1 MWFDT
6 GMVVLYLL
14 ILIGIGLRGGKSV
27 KGAGDFTA
35 ASGRYGTF
43 VIFAS
48 LSASY
53 IGGGYSSGNAA
64 HAFSSGI
71 GMTVA
76 LFGFSLSTILIGKF
90 LVPGVKRFEGIAT
103 VGGLIGKAYGRAAR
117 VLTGFFSFLCCA
129 GVVGAQMGAM
139 GMVFN
144 VILGI
149 PPKLGIL
156 IGCGIVLLYSTTGG
170 LQSIIIADMVQFV
183 MLAVGMPLLLVM
195 ALSRAGGVGA
205 VIDAVPAEYLNPFNG
220 TTPAGFVSLFL
231 TMMFGE
237 ALAPPYTQRLL
248 IGKNPKGTAR
258 ATVLSGLF
266 SIPFFIIT
274 GLIGMTAYALKVTG
288 DPGAAMPS
296 LVQQVLPVG
305 IRGVVMASMV
315 SIILSAADGFLNG
328 ASVGLVCDTLLI
340 LRPTMSD
347 RAQLWWLR
355 GVNLAT
361 GLTAVAVAFVLPDL
375 FNILVLAYS
384 FWCPLILVP
393 LAAALLGIR
402 SNGRAFRGALLAGLI
417 SSLTWNY
424 LLHKPWGVDGAVVG
438 MACNFVVF
446 VLRTRSF
453 QRYRDQKLYLCR
465 SSKVPRPAA
474 RQSAAARIPLRRGKT
489 SPPHPLKPRETVR
502 KGDAGHAR
510 PAQIFPS

>member
-1 MWFDT
+1 MWIDT
-6 GMVVLYLL
+6 GMVVLYLG
-14 ILIGIGLRGGKSV
+14 ILIWIGLRGGKEV
-27 KGAGDFTA
+27 KKAGDFTA
-35 ASGRYGTF
+35 SGGRYGTL
-43 VIFAS
+43 VLFAS

-64 HAFSSGI
+64 HAFSGGV

-90 LVPGVKRFEGIAT
+90 LVPGVRRFEGIST
-103 VGGLIGKAYGRAAR
+103 VGGLIGQSYGRAAR
-117 VLTGFFSFLCCA
+117 VLTGGFSFLCCA

-205 VIDAVPAEYLNPFNG
+205 VLEAVPPEYLDPLNG
-220 TTPAGFVSLFL
+220 TTLPGFLSLFL

-266 SIPFFIIT
+266 SIPFFMIT
-274 GLIGMTAYALKVTG
+274 GMIGMTAYALRVTNDAG
-288 DPGAAMPS
+288 TAMPA
-296 LVQQVLPVG
+296 LVQAVLPVG
-305 IRGVVMASMV
+305 VRGIVMASMV

-328 ASVGLVCDTLLI
+328 ASVGLVCDTVLI
-340 LRPTMSD
+340 LRPGMSD
-347 RAQLWWLR
+347 KAQLWWLR
-355 GVNLAT
+355 AVNLAT
-361 GLTAVAVAFVLPDL
+361 GLAAVAVAFALPDI

-393 LAAALLGIR
+393 LAAALLGVK
-402 SNGRAFRGALLAGLI
+402 SNGRAFRGALLAGLA
-417 SSLTWNY
+417 SSLGWNL
-424 LLHKPWGVDGAVVG
+424 LLHQPWGIDGAVVG
-438 MACNFVVF
+438 MACNLLVF
-446 VLRTRSF
+446 TIRTRQF
-453 QRYRDQKLYLCR
+453 QKYRAQKLLVCPGRGAALPPSER
-465 SSKVPRPAA
+465 SRRVSGVPR
-474 RQSAAARIPLRRGKT
+474 
-489 SPPHPLKPRETVR
+489 
-502 KGDAGHAR
+502 
-510 PAQIFPS
+510 

>member
-6 GMVVLYLL
+6 GMVVLYLG
-14 ILIGIGLRGGKSV
+14 ILVWIGLRGGKEV
-27 KGAGDFTA
+27 KKAGDFTA
-35 ASGRYGTF
+35 SGGRYGTF

-64 HAFSSGI
+64 HAFSGGV

-90 LVPGVKRFEGIAT
+90 LVPGVRRFEGIST
-103 VGGLIGKAYGRAAR
+103 VGGLIGRSYGRAAR
-117 VLTGFFSFLCCA
+117 VLTGGFSFLCCA

-149 PPKLGIL
+149 PPRLGIL

-170 LQSIIIADMVQFV
+170 LQSIILADMVQFV
-183 MLAVGMPLLLVM
+183 MLAVGMPLLLIM

-205 VIDAVPAEYLNPFNG
+205 VLEAVPAAYLNPLNG
-220 TTPAGFVSLFL
+220 TTLPGFLSLFL

-274 GLIGMTAYALKVTG
+274 GMIGMTAYALRVTNDAG
-288 DPGAAMPS
+288 TAMPA
-296 LVQQVLPVG
+296 LVQAVLPVG
-305 IRGVVMASMV
+305 IRGIVMASMV

-328 ASVGLVCDTLLI
+328 ASVGLVCDTVLI
-340 LRPTMSD
+340 LRPGMSD
-347 RAQLWWLR
+347 KAQLWWLR
-355 GVNLAT
+355 AVNLAT
-361 GLTAVAVAFVLPDL
+361 GLAAVAVAFVLPDI

-384 FWCPLILVP
+384 FWSPLILVP
-393 LAAALLGIR
+393 LAAALLGVK
-402 SNGRAFRGALLAGLI
+402 SNGRAFRGALLAGLA
-417 SSLTWNY
+417 SSLGWNL
-424 LLHKPWGVDGAVVG
+424 LLHKPWDIDGAVIG
-438 MACNFVVF
+438 MVCNLLVF
-446 VLRTRSF
+446 TIRTRQF
-453 QRYRDQKLYLCR
+453 HRYRAQRLLLCPEER
-465 SSKVPRPAA
+465 ASRRPLPPSEGG
-474 RQSAAARIPLRRGKT
+474 RLPGLLR
-489 SPPHPLKPRETVR
+489 
-502 KGDAGHAR
+502 
-510 PAQIFPS
+510 

>member
-6 GMVVLYLL
+6 GIVVAYLG
-14 ILIGIGLRGGKSV
+14 ILIGIGLRGGKTV
-27 KGAGDFTA
+27 KKAGDFTA
-35 ASGRYGTF
+35 SGGRYGTF

-64 HAFSSGI
+64 HAFSEGI

-76 LFGFSLSTILIGKF
+76 LLGFSLATILIGKF
-90 LVPGVKRFEGIAT
+90 LVPGVRRFEGAGS
-103 VGGLIGKAYGRAAR
+103 VGGLIGRAYGRAAQ

-156 IGCGIVLLYSTTGG
+156 IGCGIILLYSTTGG

-195 ALSRAGGVGA
+195 ALARAGGPGA
-205 VIDAVPAEYLNPFNG
+205 VLEAVPPEYLHPLNG
-220 TTPAGFVSLFL
+220 STAAGFVSLFL

-248 IGKNPKGTAR
+248 IGKNPEGTAR

-266 SIPFFIIT
+266 SIPFFLIT
-274 GLIGMTAYALKVTG
+274 GMIGMTAYALHVTT
-288 DPGAAMPS
+288 DPAAAMPA
-296 LVQQVLPVG
+296 LVQEVLPVG

-328 ASVGLVCDTLLI
+328 AAVGLVCDTVLV
-340 LRPTMSD
+340 LRPGMSD
-347 RAQLWWLR
+347 RAQLWSLR
-355 GVNLAT
+355 AVNLAT
-361 GLTAVAVAFVLPDL
+361 GAAAVAVAFTLPDI
-375 FNILVLAYS
+375 FNILILAYS

-417 SSLTWNY
+417 SSLVWNF
-424 LLHKPWGVDGAVVG
+424 LLHKPWGIDGAMVG
-438 MACNFVVF
+438 MACNLLVF
-446 VLRTRSF
+446 VHRTRQF
-453 QRYRDQKLYLCR
+453 RQHCR
-465 SSKVPRPAA
+465 QTLSVWDTRRAPLRPAGG
-474 RQSAAARIPLRRGKT
+474 RR
-489 SPPHPLKPRETVR
+489 PRHGSR
-502 KGDAGHAR
+502 
-510 PAQIFPS
+510 S